1 MWRERRRA
9 YGAGMDAPRFL
20 SGQFLLAMPGIG
32 DPRFEKAVIAMCVH
46 DEDGALGIGL
56 GRIIP
61 RLGFHDLLK
70 QLDIA
75 PGHAPNAPI
84 HHGGPVQPERGF
96 ILHSLDWGGA
106 DSVQVGS
113 RWVLSATLD
122 ILKAI
127 ADGRGPAQ
135 WVAALG
141 YAGWGPGQ
149 LEEEMGRHGWF
160 VTPGSDE
167 LLYGSDVNSRWADAF
182 LSAGVDPRLLTAES
196 GTA

>member
-1 MWRERRRA
+1 
-9 YGAGMDAPRFL
+9 MDAPRFL

-46 DEDGALGIGL
+46 DEEGALCIGL
-56 GRIIP
+56 GRVIP

-75 PGHAPNAPI
+75 PEASPNVPI
-84 HHGGPVQPERGF
+84 HHGGPVEPQRGF
-96 ILHSLDWGGA
+96 IIHSADWGGS
-106 DSVQVGS
+106 DSVQVGD

-127 ADGRGPAQ
+127 AAGKGPSR

-160 VTPGSDE
+160 VTPGDDE
-167 LLYGSDVNSRWADAF
+167 LLYGCDINSRWATAF
-182 LSAGVDPRLLTAES
+182 RGAGIDPRLLTAES